1 MKSQEQQQIKRGF
14 DTITTEVDFRLFVEN
29 FDELSKSNKALET
42 TKVIQTLD
50 EILSNPKC
58 DFFQKVEKGK
68 RLFRA
73 RQVKSSDYGKKEN
86 GIDAYIDESGKLVT
100 RGFDAFDSKEPPL
113 GIPMSARN
121 NIDGVSYLYLTE
133 DEYTACSEIRPSPK
147 SCISL
152 ASFELMRDINVIDFT
167 NSQKSV
173 KDFLY
178 LHDTLDI
185 TPAIMMTR
193 IMSKFSEY
201 KEDETV
207 YRITQYISDRIRKT
221 GVDGIKYTSSLTHGT
236 DFTLF
241 NSHQSIVKYVS
252 SKLLYSWF
260 HDYKFVDVEANQ
272 MVSNQNRPDDW
283 DDQMTETVKKELVD
297 GIRERHTKSR

>member
-1 MKSQEQQQIKRGF
+1 M
-14 DTITTEVDFRLFVEN
+14 
-29 FDELSKSNKALET
+29 
-42 TKVIQTLD
+42 
-50 EILSNPKC
+50 
-58 DFFQKVEKGK
+58 
-68 RLFRA
+68 
-73 RQVKSSDYGKKEN
+73 
-86 GIDAYIDESGKLVT
+86 VT

-133 DEYTACSEIRPSPK
+133 DEYTACSEIRPSPN

-173 KDFLY
+173 IDFLY

-207 YRITQYISDRIRKT
+207 YGRAALYYHTGSGYGVYNCISYDPTSGDGVVVLSTGASGAKDKNGIYAVCGEIMNCIYGITQR
-221 GVDGIKYTSSLTHGT
+221 T
-236 DFTLF
+236 D
-241 NSHQSIVKYVS
+241 
-252 SKLLYSWF
+252 
-260 HDYKFVDVEANQ
+260 
-272 MVSNQNRPDDW
+272 
-283 DDQMTETVKKELVD
+283 
-297 GIRERHTKSR
+297 